1 MKNQQSLRL
10 IQESIEIGLG
20 FKSDTGALVVET
32 GKHTGRAVDARFVV
46 DRPES
51 HDLVDWNKVNKPLA
65 LDFADQ
71 FFGALQTRLKSQK
84 TYTFKGYVGF
94 LPIEVTTPSP
104 WHAAFCEN
112 MFRSEP
118 SAARELLAS
127 GAVIPTIRIWH
138 DPKIT
143 TSGLGLKF
151 QSEALIAVDPARM
164 EVAICG
170 TGYAG
175 EIKKSAFTLCNFKM
189 PEFGIFPMHASA
201 NTLEDGTGSSVLF
214 GLSGTG
220 KTTLSADP
228 LRHLIGD
235 DEILWS
241 SNGLTNLE
249 GGCYAKLIDLDPVK
263 EPDIFE
269 AINQEGAIQENV
281 VCDPQTKK
289 ADFSSRLKTENTRG
303 SYPLNFLKKV
313 FNQKVS
319 AQPPSSIVFLTADAF
334 GALPAVAKLNP
345 IQAQY
350 MFLAGYT
357 AKVAGTELGV
367 KEPTAAFSPC
377 FGAPFMPR
385 RSVEYARL
393 LKACAEKSGAQ
404 VWLLN
409 TGWMKGGY
417 GKAQRFP
424 IPVSRSLLTA
434 IQTGELDKQPRR
446 VHPVF
451 GFEVPTSCPGVDSK
465 FLEIPEGDA
474 VRALAEKFISNAKSW
489 AGSVDAQI
497 VELGGPRLSVA
508 SSGKLS
514 AGTTALI

>member
-1 MKNQQSLRL
+1 MKNQQSLKL
-10 IQESIEIGLG
+10 IQEAIDLELG
-20 FKSDTGALVVET
+20 FRSDTGALVVET

-46 DRPES
+46 DRPEA
-51 HDLVDWNKVNKPLA
+51 HDLVDWNKVNKPLTP
-65 LDFADQ
+65 DFADQ
-71 FFGALQTRLKSQK
+71 FLTALQSRLQAQK
-84 TYTFKGYVGF
+84 TYTYRGFVGF
-94 LPIEVTTPSP
+94 LPIEVITPSP

-112 MFRSEP
+112 MFRPEP
-118 SAARELLAS
+118 SAAAAS
-127 GAVIPTIRIWH
+127 LQAGSKLPTIRIWH
-138 DPKIT
+138 DPKVT
-143 TSGLGLKF
+143 VSGLGLQF

-164 EVAICG
+164 QVAICG

-189 PEFGIFPMHASA
+189 PEYGIFPMHASA
-201 NTLEDGTGSSVLF
+201 NTLQDGSRSSVLF

-228 LRHLIGD
+228 LRYLIGD

-241 SNGLTNLE
+241 SAGLSNLE

-269 AINQEGAIQENV
+269 AVNQEGAIQENV
-281 VCDPQTKK
+281 VCDGGTKK

-313 FNQKVS
+313 FNQKIE
-319 AQPPSSIVFLTADAF
+319 AQAPTSIVFLTADAF

-393 LKACAEKSGAQ
+393 LKACAEKSGAE

-409 TGWMKGGY
+409 TGWMNGGY

-424 IPVSRSLLTA
+424 IPVSRTLLTA

-446 VHPVF
+446 VHPIF
-451 GFEVPTSCPGVDSK
+451 GFEVPTSCPGVDAK
-465 FLEIPEGDA
+465 FLEMPEGDS
-474 VRALAEKFISNAKSW
+474 VKALAEKFIANAKTWTS
-489 AGSVDAQI
+489 ALDAQI
-497 VELGGPRLSVA
+497 VELGGPRLMPT
-508 SSGKLS
+508 SSGRSLAS
-514 AGTTALI
+514 TTALI

>member
-1 MKNQQSLRL
+1 MKNQESLRL
-10 IQESIEIGLG
+10 IQESIELGLG
-20 FKSDTGALVVET
+20 FKSDSGALVVET

-65 LDFADQ
+65 SGFADT

-118 SAARELLAS
+118 SAAREVVAS
-127 GAVIPTIRIWH
+127 GVAVPTIRIWH

-143 TSGLGLKF
+143 TSGLGLQF

-201 NTLEDGTGSSVLF
+201 NTLENGTGSSVLF

-249 GGCYAKLIDLDPVK
+249 GGCYAKLIDLDPLK

-281 VCDPQTKK
+281 VCDPQTKR
-289 ADFSSRLKTENTRG
+289 ADFSSRSKTENTRG
-303 SYPLNFLKKV
+303 SYPLSFLKKV

-451 GFEVPTSCPGVDSK
+451 GFEVPTSCPGVDSR

-474 VRALAEKFISNAKSW
+474 VRALAEKFIANAKTWTS
-489 AGSVDAQI
+489 SVDAQI
-497 VELGGPRLSVA
+497 VELGGPRLSA
-508 SSGKLS
+508 ATSAKLS
-514 AGTTALI
+514 ASTTALI